1 MHALLGYFLCL
12 VVLTPAFSV
21 DVFFALIGATSRL
34 HDLLGMVRAI
44 SRMLQSVTSP
54 FKIALTVAVLIAVFA
69 SDFPRT
75 TRGFILLVAGIAGI
89 AGLLQTWHTSAAV
102 GAEMGLTIGLW
113 LAGTLLTF
121 ASGSRLVTAAM
132 SQPVTHGGVA

>member
-21 DVFFALIGATSRL
+21 DVFFALIGATTRL
-34 HDLLGMVRAI
+34 HDLLAIVRAV

-54 FKIALTVAVLIAVFA
+54 FKIALTVAVLLAVFA

-75 TRGFILLVAGIAGI
+75 TRGFILLAASAAGIGGMLHIWHAFAAAG
-89 AGLLQTWHTSAAV
+89 AG
-102 GAEMGLTIGLW
+102 MGLTIGLW
-113 LAGTLLTF
+113 VAGSLLMF
-121 ASGSRLVTAAM
+121 VSGSRLVSTAQA
-132 SQPVTHGGVA
+132 

>member
-21 DVFFALIGATSRL
+21 DVFFALVGATSRL
-34 HDLLGMVRAI
+34 HDLLGMVRAV

-54 FKIALTVAVLIAVFA
+54 FKIALTLAVLIAVFA

-75 TRGFILLVAGIAGI
+75 TRGFILLVTGIAGM
-89 AGLLQTWHTSAAV
+89 AGMLQTWHTSAAA
-102 GAEMGLTIGLW
+102 GTEMGLTMGLW
-113 LAGTLLTF
+113 VAGTLLTF
-121 ASGSRLVTAAM
+121 ASGSRLMTVSM
-132 SQPVTHGGVA
+132 SQSVTHGAVA

>member
-1 MHALLGYFLCL
+1 MHALLGYLLCL

-34 HDLLGMVRAI
+34 HDLLAIVRAV

-54 FKIALTVAVLIAVFA
+54 FKIALTVAMLLAVFA

-75 TRGFILLVAGIAGI
+75 TRGLILLV
-89 AGLLQTWHTSAAV
+89 TSAA
-102 GAEMGLTIGLW
+102 GAAGILHAATFTYTTELQLGLA
-113 LAGTLLTF
+113 LAPWVIMTALSLPL
-121 ASGSRLVTAAM
+121 GSRLVTGSTA
-132 SQPVTHGGVA
+132 

>member
-1 MHALLGYFLCL
+1 MHALLGYLLCL

-34 HDLLGMVRAI
+34 HDLLAIVRAV

-54 FKIALTVAVLIAVFA
+54 FKIALTVAVLIGVFA

-75 TRGFILLVAGIAGI
+75 TRGLILLV
-89 AGLLQTWHTSAAV
+89 TSAA
-102 GAEMGLTIGLW
+102 GAAGILHAATFTYTTELQLGLA
-113 LAGTLLTF
+113 LAPWVIMTALSLPL
-121 ASGSRLVTAAM
+121 GSRLVTGSTA
-132 SQPVTHGGVA
+132 

>member
-21 DVFFALIGATSRL
+21 DVFFALIGATTRL
-34 HDLLGMVRAI
+34 HDLLAIVRAV

-54 FKIALTVAVLIAVFA
+54 FKIALTVAVLLAVFA

-75 TRGFILLVAGIAGI
+75 TRGFILLIASGAGIAGMLHI
-89 AGLLQTWHTSAAV
+89 WHAFAAAGT
-102 GAEMGLTIGLW
+102 GMGLTIGLW
-113 LAGTLLTF
+113 VAGSLLMFVT
-121 ASGSRLVTAAM
+121 GSRLVTRDDL
-132 SQPVTHGGVA
+132 SISRRIQL